1 MGRKWRVFYTYALH
15 NRLRMR
21 NNTFIREK
29 TLSRPG
35 AYGSRLRQGQVLTMP
50 KHHHMREHSGT
61 VSLKELAAHIGLSQ
75 ATVSRVINGYATTHR
90 ISPATQKRVLD
101 AAAALNYRP
110 NVFARGLR
118 SKRSYTAGVIIPEIS
133 EGYSTSVLGGI
144 EDALLQSGFFYF
156 VVSHRHREDLLRDYP
171 RLLLERAVEGI
182 IAVDTA
188 ISEELPVPV
197 VAVSGHS
204 HHETIV
210 NIELD
215 HVLAARYA
223 LEHLLK
229 LGHRQIAFIKGQAF
243 SSDTVFRWDAICQIA
258 QELGIEIDSRLVVQ
272 LEGPAPGTEPGRVA
286 TRQLLERQQP
296 FSAIFAFND
305 LTAIGAVTALHEA
318 GLRVPADV
326 SVVGFDDIHRAE
338 TNNPAIT
345 TVRQPLNEMG
355 RIAATT
361 LLKMM
366 RGDDADRSR
375 SPIRVLPTFIERES
389 TSAAPPAMR

>member
-1 MGRKWRVFYTYALH
+1 MPHKP
-15 NRLRMR
+15 NR
-21 NNTFIREK
+21 
-29 TLSRPG
+29 
-35 AYGSRLRQGQVLTMP
+35 P
-50 KHHHMREHSGT
+50 KPHST
-61 VSLKELAAHIGLSQ
+61 AVSLKELAAHIGLSQ
-75 ATVSRVINGYATTHR
+75 ATVSRVINGFATTHR

-156 VVSHRHREDLLRDYP
+156 VVSHRHRQDLLRDYP

-215 HVLAARYA
+215 HVLAARFA

-229 LGHRQIAFIKGQAF
+229 LGHRHIAFIKGQAF
-243 SSDTVFRWDAICQIA
+243 SSDTVFRWDAIRHIA
-258 QELGIEIDSRLVVQ
+258 ADLGIVIDRKLVVQ
-272 LEGPAPGTEPGRVA
+272 LEGSAPGTEPGRAA
-286 TRQLLERQQP
+286 TRELLQRGRP

-305 LTAIGAVTALHEA
+305 LSAIGAVTALHEA
-318 GLRVPADV
+318 GLCVPADV
-326 SVVGFDDIHRAE
+326 SVVGFDDILRAE

-345 TVRQPLNEMG
+345 TVRQPLTEMG

-361 LLKMM
+361 LLKLIH
-366 RGDDADRSR
+366 GEDADRSNG
-375 SPIRVLPTFIERES
+375 PIRVLPTFIERES
-389 TSAAPPAMR
+389 TSTAPVTIRSSKAYQGLGLN